1 MIRPSLPALAT
12 CWSPGEYATAATA
25 SAWPTSDFSLDLR
38 FRSQMV
44 TSVAAPAEARYR
56 LPLLNASARTG
67 GRPTRAT
74 SFPSRCLG
82 RTGPRTPRG
91 GIGDAAQELAGRFQE
106 MCASVSAAAR
116 QRAVRGAPLDAV
128 NVAAQRSGCDVVGVL
143 RGRGG

>member
-67 GRPTRAT
+67 GAT
-74 SFPSRCLG
+74 DERDVVPV
-82 RTGPRTPRG
+82 
-91 GIGDAAQELAGRFQE
+91 
-106 MCASVSAAAR
+106 SVSRAYRSADASGEASGMRPRSSPEGFRRCAR
-116 QRAVRGAPLDAV
+116 PSAPPHAS
-128 NVAAQRSGCDVVGVL
+128 APFVGL
-143 RGRGG
+143 HSMQ